1 MSKAEFLITVFT
13 LLGAFVSG
21 VAAIEQEIIKKFLK
35 RGATSE
41 QKAIKLQKIKLI
53 SRWRLNRLKQLG
65 AILESSSGKCY
76 YNEFKYKTLLKKR
89 VIAVITIVVIVII
102 ITIIYFN

>member
-13 LLGAFVSG
+13 FLGAFVSG
-21 VAAIEQEIIKKFLK
+21 VAAIEQNIIKKLLK

-41 QKAIKLQKIKLI
+41 QKAIELKKTKLI

-76 YNEFKYKTLLKKR
+76 YNEIKYKTLLKR
-89 VIAVITIVVIVII
+89 RIIAVITIVVIVFI
-102 ITIIYFN
+102 ITMIYFN